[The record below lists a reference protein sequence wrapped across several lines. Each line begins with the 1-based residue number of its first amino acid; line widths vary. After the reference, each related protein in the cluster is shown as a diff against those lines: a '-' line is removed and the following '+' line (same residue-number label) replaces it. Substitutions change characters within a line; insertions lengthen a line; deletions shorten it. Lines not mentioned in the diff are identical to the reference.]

1 MARTRSARY
10 DDIRKAILKKA
21 AKLFADAGYARS
33 SIADLVEA
41 CGISRGALYHYFD
54 SKQAILFAILDNHVG
69 ELFAQVEAAIHSKGT
84 VEEILQRVVDVVVSV
99 NAGSPNEQRVLLN
112 DLDLLSAKEQEAIK
126 QLERNLV
133 GAVADLLVRLDR
145 HKRITK
151 RTKKMYAMMLFGIIN
166 YTYIWYDP
174 KGPVPPSEFA
184 RLAVEIFLD
193 GFESALRPSVQSR
206 SS

>member
-10 DDIRKAILKKA
+10 DDIRKSILKKA
-21 AKLFADAGYARS
+21 AKLFAAEGYARS
-33 SIADLVEA
+33 SIAELVEV
-41 CGISRGALYHYFD
+41 CGISRGALYHYFE
-54 SKQAILFAILDNHVG
+54 SKHAILFAILDNHVG
-69 ELFAQVEAAIHSKGT
+69 ELFAQVEAAIHSKGAD
-84 VEEILQRVVDVVVSV
+84 EEILQRVVDVVVAV

-112 DLDLLSAKEQEAIK
+112 ELDLLSPKEQEAIK

-145 HKRITK
+145 HKRISK
-151 RTKKMYAMMLFGIIN
+151 RTKRMYAMMLFGIIN

-174 KGPVPPSEFA
+174 KGSVAPGEFA

-193 GFESALRPSVQSR
+193 GFGSAQRPLAHAR
-206 SS
+206 ST